1 MRKIRFI
8 ARLTLKAASRSRSIM
23 ASAGTVLACT
33 CGLPWLIKHNGTAP
47 MFAQVHLTYGLL
59 LLAILLSA
67 TALLMACGSL
77 SQDIETGRIQLVA
90 VKPVSRWKIWA
101 GKWVGIMMINA
112 GLLIAGAGALYL
124 LIQWRARQLVPEEQV
139 RLHQNVLIARG
150 SAEEPPVDLEKDVER
165 LFQRRRQQ
173 PNVAQL
179 EPDFV
184 RAQIRDEIRAQQETV
199 PAGFRRVWKVPLNGR
214 EGLVQSGP
222 TSIRV
227 RFHSARLTEQAPM
240 DTVWIVGDR
249 NHPEHW
255 RGILPLT
262 PGVAHEFPVSAR
274 AINPDGT
281 LSIECE
287 NRSQSTLLFRL
298 SDPLEL
304 LFPEGG
310 FLLNYVRSGI
320 ILYCWLGLLTA
331 VGLTASSFL
340 GFPVAILLSLCFL
353 AVAVSSDTYAEV
365 IRDGTVSGVDHETGK
380 SNRDLLDWIL
390 VPLSQVLLLIAEPVS
405 QHSPIEPISNGRSI
419 PWTSVGDAFV
429 RLDLIS
435 GFLIAAIG
443 CLALH
448 RRDLSKTGGA
458 S

>member
-1 MRKIRFI
+1 MRKIRTI
-8 ARLTLKAASRSRSIM
+8 AQLTIQAASRSRSI
-23 ASAGTVLACT
+23 ASSAVTVLVSSCV
-33 CGLPWLIKHNGTAP
+33 LPWLIKHNGTAP

-59 LLAILLSA
+59 LLAILLSV
-67 TALLMACGSL
+67 TALIMACGSL

-90 VKPVSRWKIWA
+90 VKPVPRWRIWV

-112 GLLIAGAGALYL
+112 GLLIAGAGALYV
-124 LIQWRARQLVPEEQV
+124 LIHWRARQLLPEEQV

-150 SAEEPPVDLEKDVER
+150 AAEEPPVDLEPDVER

-173 PNVAQL
+173 PSVAQL

-184 RAQIRDEIRAQQETV
+184 RAQIRAEVRAQQETV
-199 PAGFRRVWKVPLNGR
+199 PAGFRRVWKVPLKGR
-214 EGLVQSGP
+214 ENLVRAGP
-222 TSIRV
+222 TAIRV
-227 RFHSARLTEQAPM
+227 RFHSARLLEQAPIE
-240 DTVWIVGDR
+240 TVWIVGDR

-255 RGILPLT
+255 RGTLPLA
-262 PGVAHEFPVSAR
+262 PGVAHEFPVPAT

-281 LSIECE
+281 LTIECE
-287 NRSQSTLLFRL
+287 NRSPSTLLFRL

-310 FLLNYVRSGI
+310 FLLNYLRSGLV
-320 ILYCWLGLLTA
+320 LYCWLGLLTA
-331 VGLTASSFL
+331 VGLSAASFL
-340 GFPVAILLSLCFL
+340 SFPVAILLSLCFL
-353 AVAVSSDTYAEV
+353 AVTLSSDTYSEV

-390 VPLSQVLLLIAEPVS
+390 VPLSRVLVHLAEPVS
-405 QHSPIEPISNGRSI
+405 RFSPIDPISSGRSI
-419 PWTSVGDAFV
+419 PWASVGSAFL

-435 GFLIAAIG
+435 GLLIAGIG

-448 RRDLSKTGGA
+448 RRDLSKTGGM